1 MQRKEKVSLKMN
13 WGTGIVITIVL
24 FLLFSIAMIIHF
36 MNQKVDL
43 VTDNYYEKTLVY
55 QKNIDEAERSEEINK
70 NIKIE
75 YLKNQLKFV
84 FPDSS
89 AKEIKDGEI
98 YFYRPS
104 DSNKDFKTDFSLNE
118 NGEILLDESK
128 IDKGYWKVQIRWLMN
143 SESYSVE
150 RIVMID

>member
-1 MQRKEKVSLKMN
+1 VKLN
-13 WGTGIVITIVL
+13 WGVGIAITIIL
-24 FLLFSIAMIIHF
+24 FLIISFAMIFHF

-55 QKNIDEAERSEEINK
+55 QKNIDEAERSKELNK

-75 YLKNQLKFV
+75 YLNNQLKFI

-104 DSNKDFKTDFSLNE
+104 DSSKDFKTDFSLNE
-118 NGEILLDESK
+118 NGEILLDVSN

-150 RIVMID
+150 RTVMLN

>member
-1 MQRKEKVSLKMN
+1 
-13 WGTGIVITIVL
+13 
-24 FLLFSIAMIIHF
+24 

-75 YLKNQLKFV
+75 YLKNQLKFI

-89 AKEIKDGEI
+89 AKEIEGGEI

-104 DSNKDFKTDFSLNE
+104 DSNKDFKTEFSLNK
-118 NGEILLDESK
+118 NGEILLDVSK
-128 IDKGYWKVQIRWLMN
+128 H
-143 SESYSVE
+143 
-150 RIVMID
+150 

>member
-1 MQRKEKVSLKMN
+1 MKLN

-24 FLLFSIAMIIHF
+24 FLIISIAMIVHF

-55 QKNIDEAERSEEINK
+55 QQNIDEAERSKEINK
-70 NIKIE
+70 IMRIE
-75 YLKNQLKFV
+75 YLENQLKV
-84 FPDSS
+84 IFPDSS
-89 AKEIKDGEI
+89 IKEIKDGEI

-104 DSNKDFKTDFSLNE
+104 DSSKDFKTKLSLNE
-118 NGEILLDESK
+118 DGETLLDVSNIE
-128 IDKGYWKVQIRWLMN
+128 KGYWKVQIRWLMN

-150 RIVMID
+150 RTVMLN

>member
-1 MQRKEKVSLKMN
+1 MN
-13 WGTGIVITIVL
+13 WGTGIVITIIL
-24 FLLFSIAMIIHF
+24 FLIISIAMIIHF

-55 QKNIDEAERSEEINK
+55 QNNIDEAERSKEINK
-70 NIKIE
+70 NLKIE

-118 NGEILLDESK
+118 NGEILLDVSK

-143 SESYSVE
+143 SKSYSVE
-150 RIVMID
+150 RTVMIN

>member
-1 MQRKEKVSLKMN
+1 MN

-24 FLLFSIAMIIHF
+24 FLIISIAMIVHF

-55 QKNIDEAERSEEINK
+55 QKNIDEAERSKELNK

-75 YLKNQLKFV
+75 YLKNQLKFI

-89 AKEIKDGEI
+89 AKEIKGGEI

-104 DSNKDFKTDFSLNE
+104 DSSKDFKTEFSLNQ
-118 NGEILLDESK
+118 NGEILLDVSN

-150 RIVMID
+150 RTVMLN

>member
-1 MQRKEKVSLKMN
+1 MN

-24 FLLFSIAMIIHF
+24 FLLISIAMIIHF

-75 YLKNQLKFV
+75 YLKNQLKFI

-89 AKEIKDGEI
+89 AKEIEGGEI

-118 NGEILLDESK
+118 NGEILLDVSK

-150 RIVMID
+150 RTVMID